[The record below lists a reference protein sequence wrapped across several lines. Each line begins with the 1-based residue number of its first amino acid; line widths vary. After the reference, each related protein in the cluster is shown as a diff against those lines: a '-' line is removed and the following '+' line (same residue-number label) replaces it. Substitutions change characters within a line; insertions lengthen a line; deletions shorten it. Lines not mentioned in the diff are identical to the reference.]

1 MGDMGKK
8 RTGEDKIWEIRG
20 RREQGRTE
28 YGRYGEWGGE
38 GDMEREQAIRKKG
51 VGVGG
56 GEGRQ
61 FRGDASQI
69 GGPTSLY
76 LLLNEWETGV

>member
-1 MGDMGKK
+1 
-8 RTGEDKIWEIRG
+8 
-20 RREQGRTE
+20 
-28 YGRYGEWGGE
+28 
-38 GDMEREQAIRKKG
+38 MEREQAIRKKG
-51 VGVGG
+51 VGVREG